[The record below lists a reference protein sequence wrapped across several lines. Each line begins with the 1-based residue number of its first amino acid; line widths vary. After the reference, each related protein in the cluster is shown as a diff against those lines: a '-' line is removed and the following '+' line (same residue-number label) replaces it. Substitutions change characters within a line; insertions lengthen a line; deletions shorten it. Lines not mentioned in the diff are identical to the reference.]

1 MAKKF
6 GGFTPQQQQTL
17 LSKMGYTGPAQQDDI
32 NKFMMSSPKAASM
45 MGKYAQ
51 MAKARVEGGPQ
62 MAMHVGGD
70 VPLEIKPGQSLADA
84 AVSQQAAADQMADT
98 QDPQIAASN
107 TAQAEAIKEQVRPQ
121 PMVQRPLIG
130 PQGTTDPQ
138 SAAFR
143 AETQRF
149 EEENRDVLMAAN
161 EAGKRLQ
168 QEAMLEA
175 GLTQAPQNQEEA
187 DRLNAIMRDKV
198 AASPEIKAAQDVQN
212 AFNQRMQEQMELFNQ
227 GKLQPLVQRPMP
239 TPRVNPGLAQPQM
252 RVRQNPQTGS
262 FEVVNAQGKVV
273 RSNLDNQQQA
283 MQYVMEQRPQSTGRP
298 RQAIPMPLDVQ
309 NPYPGTPQVYD
320 PRNTTVKPMRP
331 EDAFNVANAAAR
343 DGQVRDTFG
352 DLRPEDFS
360 MYAQPQYENRLQ
372 GFQEGGTVVDE
383 TQPEV
388 PEYDP
393 SAGLPTMPETPDY
406 AATAKEAM
414 QGVIAND
421 SGWAADQ
428 TATLIENETIR
439 NNPDDYTL
447 RKDGKYYTLVYPDG
461 TEIKSGYRKQSQ
473 AVGRAEAISKG
484 IKAAAPAFDQYQ
496 TGQQQYQQNVD
507 IYNQYTTGAAQEKAQ
522 TPVAENIKASQDAV
536 NVSTNLIATYNK
548 QLSVLAEDDP
558 RRAEYEKRIADE
570 QVKLNQANA
579 ELTTAK
585 QQQSAERTQA
595 SQERIGEFEADP
607 AGQAV
612 KADVATV
619 SEADREA
626 GMVDETVGQA
636 GEVTP
641 AEKQEVVRAD
651 EVSLPDVKEAATY
664 DAVTASPEVQ
674 NTLDTLTAATG
685 KPSADALAE
694 AQTMDPEELA
704 QLGLTA
710 AQIEEAV
717 QVQAPAQRTIQE
729 GELLGEED
737 VTVDM
742 ERVEKE
748 ALNFEAATGT
758 PSTEATVQ
766 GQLTNLMEDFEGGE
780 TPAWAAGAMR
790 AATQRM
796 AARGLA
802 ASSMAGQAIVQAAM
816 ESAMP
821 IAMADAQ
828 TMASFEAQNL
838 SNRQAAAMLKAE
850 QRAKFLGM
858 EFDQGF
864 QIRVQNAAK
873 IADIANQNFTAEVQ
887 IALENA
893 RLANTVDLA
902 NLDAKNAKILSD
914 AAAMSNMEIQNLNN
928 RQQAAVQQANAFLN
942 FDMKEFD
949 AKQQVAMFKTQA
961 QVNAILADT
970 AAQNAAEQFNATSEN
985 QTNQFYDSLISQV
998 QQFNVDQANAMERFE
1013 VDQANQMAKFNAEM
1027 AQRREEFNATN
1038 ALIVAQANAKWDQ
1051 EIALAETAATNAA
1064 NRDEAQAANNMTT
1077 VAYEASKQAD
1087 RDTMSYAFQT
1097 ANNNADRATEI
1108 ALQTMRNESAATTSA
1123 ANKSAALATAAGAI
1137 IAEII

>member
-45 MGKYAQ
+45 MGKYAE

-62 MAMHVGGD
+62 MAMQVGGYMA
-70 VPLEIKPGQSLADA
+70 PPTPMQQMQ
-84 AVSQQAAADQMADT
+84 QQAATLDYKKLYDMPDQQQQT
-98 QDPQIAASN
+98 
-107 TAQAEAIKEQVRPQ
+107 
-121 PMVQRPLIG
+121 
-130 PQGTTDPQ
+130 
-138 SAAFR
+138 
-143 AETQRF
+143 
-149 EEENRDVLMAAN
+149 
-161 EAGKRLQ
+161 
-168 QEAMLEA
+168 QEAL
-175 GLTQAPQNQEEA
+175 
-187 DRLNAIMRDKV
+187 
-198 AASPEIKAAQDVQN
+198 
-212 AFNQRMQEQMELFNQ
+212 
-227 GKLQPLVQRPMP
+227 
-239 TPRVNPGLAQPQM
+239 
-252 RVRQNPQTGS
+252 
-262 FEVVNAQGKVV
+262 
-273 RSNLDNQQQA
+273 
-283 MQYVMEQRPQSTGRP
+283 
-298 RQAIPMPLDVQ
+298 
-309 NPYPGTPQVYD
+309 
-320 PRNTTVKPMRP
+320 
-331 EDAFNVANAAAR
+331 
-343 DGQVRDTFG
+343 
-352 DLRPEDFS
+352 
-360 MYAQPQYENRLQ
+360 

-388 PEYDP
+388 PAYDP
-393 SAGLPTMPETPDY
+393 SQGLPEPVDTLYTDPN
-406 AATAKEAM
+406 EAM
-414 QGVIAND
+414 DAAFGTDFNAGTEGTNQRLEGDKTWAKSNVGTLANV
-421 SGWAADQ
+421 
-428 TATLIENETIR
+428 EN
-439 NNPDDYTL
+439 PKDYTL
-447 RKDGKYYTLVYPDG
+447 RKDGKYWTLVYPDG
-461 TEIKSGYRKQSQ
+461 TEIKTGHRNQSY
-473 AVGRAEAISKG
+473 AAGRGNIL
-484 IKAAAPAFDQYQ
+484 AAAADATRNVVTEEQK
-496 TGQQQYQQNVD
+496 TAAEQQYQQNVD

-522 TPVAENIKASQDAV
+522 TPVTESIKASQDAV

-585 QQQSAERTQA
+585 QQQSAEQTQA
-595 SQERIGEFEADP
+595 SKERIAGFEADP
-607 AGQAV
+607 AGQAT
-612 KADVATV
+612 KADVARV

-626 GMVDETVGQA
+626 GIVDETVGQA

-664 DAVTASPEVQ
+664 DAVTASAEVQ

-717 QVQAPAQRTIQE
+717 QVQAPAERTIQE

-758 PSTEATVQ
+758 PSTDATVQ

-961 QVNAILADT
+961 QVNALLADT

-1013 VDQANQMAKFNAEM
+1013 VDQANQMAKFNSEM
-1027 AQRREEFNATN
+1027 DQRREEFNATN

-1123 ANKSAALATAAGAI
+1123 ASKSAALATAAGAI

>member
-1 MAKKF
+1 
-6 GGFTPQQQQTL
+6 
-17 LSKMGYTGPAQQDDI
+17 MGYTGPAQQDDI

-45 MGKYAQ
+45 MGKYAE

-62 MAMHVGGD
+62 MAMQVGGYMA
-70 VPLEIKPGQSLADA
+70 PPTPMQQMQ
-84 AVSQQAAADQMADT
+84 QQAATLDYKKLYDMPDQQQQT
-98 QDPQIAASN
+98 
-107 TAQAEAIKEQVRPQ
+107 
-121 PMVQRPLIG
+121 
-130 PQGTTDPQ
+130 
-138 SAAFR
+138 
-143 AETQRF
+143 
-149 EEENRDVLMAAN
+149 
-161 EAGKRLQ
+161 
-168 QEAMLEA
+168 QEAL
-175 GLTQAPQNQEEA
+175 
-187 DRLNAIMRDKV
+187 
-198 AASPEIKAAQDVQN
+198 
-212 AFNQRMQEQMELFNQ
+212 
-227 GKLQPLVQRPMP
+227 
-239 TPRVNPGLAQPQM
+239 
-252 RVRQNPQTGS
+252 
-262 FEVVNAQGKVV
+262 
-273 RSNLDNQQQA
+273 
-283 MQYVMEQRPQSTGRP
+283 
-298 RQAIPMPLDVQ
+298 
-309 NPYPGTPQVYD
+309 
-320 PRNTTVKPMRP
+320 
-331 EDAFNVANAAAR
+331 
-343 DGQVRDTFG
+343 
-352 DLRPEDFS
+352 
-360 MYAQPQYENRLQ
+360 
-372 GFQEGGTVVDE
+372 GFQEGGTVD
-383 TQPEV
+383 QPEI
-388 PEYDP
+388 PTYDP
-393 SAGLPTMPETPDY
+393 SQGLPTAPEAPDVTPYLKDTS
-406 AATAKEAM
+406 AGQISHLKT
-414 QGVIAND
+414 GVE
-421 SGWAADQ
+421 S
-428 TATLIENETIR
+428 L
-439 NNPDDYTL
+439 L
-447 RKDGKYYTLVYPDG
+447 
-461 TEIKSGYRKQSQ
+461 KSGDLPADPSNYTITGGKRNWTITFDNGQTVKSTVKNP
-473 AVGRAEAISKG
+473 ASAENDARLIAEAIGGYKDSDIYKG
-484 IKAAAPAFDQYQ
+484 YQ
-496 TGQQQYQQNVD
+496 AGQQQYQQNVD
-507 IYNQYTTGAAQEKAQ
+507 MYNQYTTGAAQTKAQ
-522 TPVAENIKASQDAV
+522 APVAETIKASQDAV

-570 QVKLNQANA
+570 QLKLNQANA
-579 ELTTAK
+579 ELSTAK

-641 AEKQEVVRAD
+641 VEKEEVTRAD

-717 QVQAPAQRTIQE
+717 QVQAPAERTIQE
-729 GELLGEED
+729 GELIEGP
-737 VTVDM
+737 TVDM

-748 ALNFEAATGT
+748 ALNFEAVTGT

-766 GQLTNLMEDFEGGE
+766 GQLTGLMEDFEGGE

-838 SNRQAAAMLKAE
+838 SNRQAAAMMKAE

-858 EFDQGF
+858 EFDQAF
-864 QIRVQNAAK
+864 QTRVQNAAK

-914 AAAMSNMEIQNLNN
+914 AAAMSNMEIANLNN
-928 RQQAAVQQANAFLN
+928 RQQAAIQQANAFLN
-942 FDMKEFD
+942 FDMKVFD

-998 QQFNVDQANAMERFE
+998 QQFNVDQSNAMERFE
-1013 VDQANQMAKFNAEM
+1013 VDQANQMSKFNAEM
-1027 AQRREEFNATN
+1027 EQRREEFNATN

-1064 NRDEAQAANNMTT
+1064 NRDLAQASNNMTT

-1123 ANKSAALATAAGAI
+1123 ASKSAALATAAGAI

>member
-1 MAKKF
+1 MAKRF

-45 MGKYAQ
+45 MGRYAQ

-62 MAMHVGGD
+62 MAMQVGGYMA
-70 VPLEIKPGQSLADA
+70 PPTPM
-84 AVSQQAAADQMADT
+84 QQMQERATNLDYNRLYAQPNQQPMQQPIAMQEGGMADT
-98 QDPQIAASN
+98 TTKVFDPISGKNLTPFQINNRINSPNLGQPYANAGITSAQDFLN
-107 TAQAEAIKEQVRPQ
+107 TNTPNTSGGFDMGAGQQY
-121 PMVQRPLIG
+121 
-130 PQGTTDPQ
+130 TTGQEVFQDDY
-138 SAAFR
+138 
-143 AETQRF
+143 TG
-149 EEENRDVLMAAN
+149 AN
-161 EAGKRLQ
+161 ERAV
-168 QEAMLEA
+168 E
-175 GLTQAPQNQEEA
+175 
-187 DRLNAIMRDKV
+187 
-198 AASPEIKAAQDVQN
+198 PE
-212 AFNQRMQEQMELFNQ
+212 
-227 GKLQPLVQRPMP
+227 P
-239 TPRVNPGLAQPQM
+239 T
-252 RVRQNPQTGS
+252 
-262 FEVVNAQGKVV
+262 
-273 RSNLDNQQQA
+273 
-283 MQYVMEQRPQSTGRP
+283 
-298 RQAIPMPLDVQ
+298 
-309 NPYPGTPQVYD
+309 
-320 PRNTTVKPMRP
+320 
-331 EDAFNVANAAAR
+331 
-343 DGQVRDTFG
+343 
-352 DLRPEDFS
+352 
-360 MYAQPQYENRLQ
+360 
-372 GFQEGGTVVDE
+372 
-383 TQPEV
+383 
-388 PEYDP
+388 YDP
-393 SAGLPTMPETPDY
+393 SQGLPTAPEAPDVTPYLKDTS
-406 AATAKEAM
+406 AGQTTHLKT
-414 QGVIAND
+414 GV
-421 SGWAADQ
+421 
-428 TATLIENETIR
+428 EN
-439 NNPDDYTL
+439 L
-447 RKDGKYYTLVYPDG
+447 L
-461 TEIKSGYRKQSQ
+461 KSGDLPEDPSNYTITGGKRNWTITFDNGQTVKSTVKNP
-473 AVGRAEAISKG
+473 ASAENDARVIAEAISGYKESDIYKG
-484 IKAAAPAFDQYQ
+484 YQ
-496 TGQQQYQQNVD
+496 AGQEQYQQNVD

-522 TPVAENIKASQDAV
+522 TPVAQNIKASQDAV

-585 QQQSAERTQA
+585 QQQSAEQRQA
-595 SQERIGEFEADP
+595 STERIGEFEADP
-607 AGQAV
+607 AGQAT

-626 GMVDETVGQA
+626 GMIDDTVGQA
-636 GEVTP
+636 GEVAD
-641 AEKQEVVRAD
+641 AEAAEVTRAG
-651 EVSLPDVKEAATY
+651 DVTVPVAKEAATY
-664 DAVTASPEVQ
+664 DAITASPEVQ
-674 NTLDTLTAATG
+674 STLDKLEAATG
-685 KPSADALAE
+685 KPSAEALAE

-704 QLGLTA
+704 QLGLSA

-717 QVQAPAQRTIQE
+717 QVQAPAKRTVQE

-838 SNRQAAAMLKAE
+838 SNRQAAAMMKAE

-914 AAAMSNMEIQNLNN
+914 AAAMSNMELTNLNN
-928 RQQAAVQQANAFLN
+928 RQQAAIQQANAFLN

-961 QVNAILADT
+961 QTNAILSDT
-970 AAQNAAEQFNATSEN
+970 AAENAAEQFNATSEN
-985 QTNQFYDSLISQV
+985 QTNQFYDSLISTV
-998 QQFNVDQANAMERFE
+998 EQFNVDQANAMERFE
-1013 VDQANQMAKFNAEM
+1013 ADQANQLSKFNAEM
-1027 AQRREEFNATN
+1027 DARREEFNAAN

-1064 NRDEAQAANNMTT
+1064 NSAEAQAANNMTT

-1123 ANKSAALATAAGAI
+1123 ASKSAALAEAAGAVVSAI
-1137 IAEII
+1137 VTS

>member
-1 MAKKF
+1 MLRKF
-6 GGFTPQQQQTL
+6 ISRLLFISLLTIFGFQV
-17 LSKMGYTGPAQQDDI
+17 A
-32 NKFMMSSPKAASM
+32 KAAIDL
-45 MGKYAQ
+45 YEF
-51 MAKARVEGGPQ
+51 KATPLSDSILIEWETASEFNNAGFFVTRRSNPNNPFEPISTFIVAEGNGPIGARYEFSDDDVSVGILYYYVLEDVDTSQ
-62 MAMHVGGD
+62 IVVTHGPITAMIED
-70 VPLEIKPGQSLADA
+70 PGITS
-84 AVSQQAAADQMADT
+84 T
-98 QDPQIAASN
+98 
-107 TAQAEAIKEQVRPQ
+107 
-121 PMVQRPLIG
+121 
-130 PQGTTDPQ
+130 
-138 SAAFR
+138 
-143 AETQRF
+143 
-149 EEENRDVLMAAN
+149 
-161 EAGKRLQ
+161 
-168 QEAMLEA
+168 
-175 GLTQAPQNQEEA
+175 
-187 DRLNAIMRDKV
+187 
-198 AASPEIKAAQDVQN
+198 
-212 AFNQRMQEQMELFNQ
+212 
-227 GKLQPLVQRPMP
+227 P
-239 TPRVNPGLAQPQM
+239 TP
-252 RVRQNPQTGS
+252 
-262 FEVVNAQGKVV
+262 
-273 RSNLDNQQQA
+273 
-283 MQYVMEQRPQSTGRP
+283 
-298 RQAIPMPLDVQ
+298 
-309 NPYPGTPQVYD
+309 
-320 PRNTTVKPMRP
+320 
-331 EDAFNVANAAAR
+331 
-343 DGQVRDTFG
+343 
-352 DLRPEDFS
+352 
-360 MYAQPQYENRLQ
+360 YENRFQ
-372 GFQEGGTVVDE
+372 GFQEGGAVVDE

-393 SAGLPTMPETPDY
+393 SAGLPTMPEAPDVTPYLKDTG
-406 AATAKEAM
+406 AGQTTHLKT
-414 QGVIAND
+414 GV
-421 SGWAADQ
+421 
-428 TATLIENETIR
+428 EN
-439 NNPDDYTL
+439 L
-447 RKDGKYYTLVYPDG
+447 L
-461 TEIKSGYRKQSQ
+461 KSGDLPEDPSNYTITGGKRNWTITFDNGQTVKSTVKNP
-473 AVGRAEAISKG
+473 ASAENDARLIAEAIGGYKESDIYKG
-484 IKAAAPAFDQYQ
+484 YQ
-496 TGQQQYQQNVD
+496 AGQQQYQQNVD
-507 IYNQYTTGAAQEKAQ
+507 MYNQYTTGAAQTKAE

-585 QQQSAERTQA
+585 QQQSAESRQA

-607 AGQAV
+607 AGQAT

-626 GMVDETVGQA
+626 GMVDDTVGQA

-641 AEKQEVVRAD
+641 AAKEEVTRAD

-664 DAVTASPEVQ
+664 DAITASPEVQ
-674 NTLDTLTAATG
+674 ATLDTLTAATG

-704 QLGLTA
+704 QLGLSA

-717 QVQAPAQRTIQE
+717 QVQAPAERTIQE

-914 AAAMSNMEIQNLNN
+914 AAAMSNMELANLDR
-928 RQQAAVQQANAFLN
+928 RQQAAIQQANAFLN

-1013 VDQANQMAKFNAEM
+1013 VDQANQMAKFNTEM
-1027 AQRREEFNATN
+1027 EARREEFNAAN

-1051 EIALAETAATNAA
+1051 EIALAETAAQNAA

-1123 ANKSAALATAAGAI
+1123 ASKSAALATAAGAI

>member
-45 MGKYAQ
+45 MGKYAE

-62 MAMHVGGD
+62 MAMQVGGYMA
-70 VPLEIKPGQSLADA
+70 PPTPM
-84 AVSQQAAADQMADT
+84 QQMQQQTATLDYKKLYDMPDQQQQT
-98 QDPQIAASN
+98 
-107 TAQAEAIKEQVRPQ
+107 
-121 PMVQRPLIG
+121 
-130 PQGTTDPQ
+130 
-138 SAAFR
+138 
-143 AETQRF
+143 
-149 EEENRDVLMAAN
+149 
-161 EAGKRLQ
+161 
-168 QEAMLEA
+168 QEAL
-175 GLTQAPQNQEEA
+175 
-187 DRLNAIMRDKV
+187 
-198 AASPEIKAAQDVQN
+198 
-212 AFNQRMQEQMELFNQ
+212 
-227 GKLQPLVQRPMP
+227 
-239 TPRVNPGLAQPQM
+239 
-252 RVRQNPQTGS
+252 
-262 FEVVNAQGKVV
+262 
-273 RSNLDNQQQA
+273 
-283 MQYVMEQRPQSTGRP
+283 
-298 RQAIPMPLDVQ
+298 
-309 NPYPGTPQVYD
+309 
-320 PRNTTVKPMRP
+320 
-331 EDAFNVANAAAR
+331 
-343 DGQVRDTFG
+343 
-352 DLRPEDFS
+352 
-360 MYAQPQYENRLQ
+360 

-393 SAGLPTMPETPDY
+393 SAGLPTAPEAPDVTPY
-406 AATAKEAM
+406 LETTGAGQTSHLKT
-414 QGVIAND
+414 GV
-421 SGWAADQ
+421 
-428 TATLIENETIR
+428 EN
-439 NNPDDYTL
+439 L
-447 RKDGKYYTLVYPDG
+447 L
-461 TEIKSGYRKQSQ
+461 KSGDLPEDPSNYTITGGKRNWTITFDNGQTVKST
-473 AVGRAEAISKG
+473 VKNPSSAENDARLIAESIAGYKDSDIYKG
-484 IKAAAPAFDQYQ
+484 YQ

-522 TPVAENIKASQDAV
+522 TPVTENIKASQDAV

-558 RRAEYEKRIADE
+558 RRADYEKRIADE

-585 QQQSAERTQA
+585 QQQSAEQTQA
-595 SQERIGEFEADP
+595 SKERIGGFEADP
-607 AGQAV
+607 AGQAT

-641 AEKQEVVRAD
+641 AEKEEVTRAD
-651 EVSLPDVKEAATY
+651 EVTLPDVKEAATY
-664 DAVTASPEVQ
+664 DAVTASAEVQ
-674 NTLDTLTAATG
+674 NTLDTLEAATG

-717 QVQAPAQRTIQE
+717 QVQAPAERTIQE

-758 PSTEATVQ
+758 PSTDATVQ

-838 SNRQAAAMLKAE
+838 SNRQATAMMKAE

-914 AAAMSNMEIQNLNN
+914 AAAMSNMEMQNLNN
-928 RQQAAVQQANAFLN
+928 RQQAAIQQANAFLN
-942 FDMKEFD
+942 FDMKVFD
-949 AKQQVAMFKTQA
+949 AKQQVAIFKTQA
-961 QVNAILADT
+961 QVNALLADT

-1013 VDQANQMAKFNAEM
+1013 VDQANQMSKFNTEM
-1027 AQRREEFNATN
+1027 DARREEFNATN

-1051 EIALAETAATNAA
+1051 EIALAETAAANAA

-1123 ANKSAALATAAGAI
+1123 ASKSAALASAAGAI
-1137 IAEII
+1137 IAEIV

>member
-1 MAKKF
+1 MAKRF

-17 LSKMGYTGPAQQDDI
+17 LSKVGYTGPAQQDDI

-84 AVSQQAAADQMADT
+84 ATAQQAAADQMADT
-98 QDPQIAASN
+98 QDPQIAAAN
-107 TAQAEAIKEQVRPQ
+107 TAQAEAIKQTVRPQ
-121 PMVQRPLIG
+121 PMVNPGVAQ
-130 PQGTTDPQ
+130 PQI
-138 SAAFR
+138 
-143 AETQRF
+143 
-149 EEENRDVLMAAN
+149 DV
-161 EAGKRLQ
+161 
-168 QEAMLEA
+168 
-175 GLTQAPQNQEEA
+175 
-187 DRLNAIMRDKV
+187 
-198 AASPEIKAAQDVQN
+198 
-212 AFNQRMQEQMELFNQ
+212 FNKRMQEQMELFNQ
-227 GKLQPLVQRPMP
+227 GVQPLVQRPMP
-239 TPRVNPGLAQPQM
+239 TPQVNPGLAQPQM

-283 MQYVMEQRPQSTGRP
+283 MQYVMEQRQSSMPTQQPIQATYLGPRPRPQQPQQYYNPTEAEQGYLQNIGNYNQAQQQAINAYMQHQNLMASPMAEYAMIQPLPEQYREELYNIGMLERQEPQQSSQSTGG
-298 RQAIPMPLDVQ
+298 MF
-309 NPYPGTPQVYD
+309 NPIT
-320 PRNTTVKPMRP
+320 
-331 EDAFNVANAAAR
+331 AF
-343 DGQVRDTFG
+343 
-352 DLRPEDFS
+352 
-360 MYAQPQYENRLQ
+360 Q
-372 GFQEGGTVVDE
+372 GFQEGGTVE
-383 TQPEV
+383 QPEV
-388 PEYDP
+388 PVYDP
-393 SAGLPTMPETPDY
+393 SQGLPTAPEAPDVTPYLKDTS
-406 AATAKEAM
+406 AGQTSHLKT
-414 QGVIAND
+414 GV
-421 SGWAADQ
+421 
-428 TATLIENETIR
+428 EN
-439 NNPDDYTL
+439 L
-447 RKDGKYYTLVYPDG
+447 L
-461 TEIKSGYRKQSQ
+461 KSGDLPADPSNYTITGGKRNWTITFDNGQTVKSTVKNP
-473 AVGRAEAISKG
+473 ASAENDARLIAEAIGGYKDSDIYKG
-484 IKAAAPAFDQYQ
+484 YQ
-496 TGQQQYQQNVD
+496 AGQQQYQQNVD
-507 IYNQYTTGAAQEKAQ
+507 MYNQYTTGAAQTKAQ
-522 TPVAENIKASQDAV
+522 APVAETIKASQDAV

-570 QVKLNQANA
+570 QLKLNQANA

-585 QQQSAERTQA
+585 QQQTSQQTQA
-595 SQERIGEFEADP
+595 SKERIGEFEADP

-619 SEADREA
+619 SEADRQA
-626 GMVDETVGQA
+626 GMIDEDVGQA
-636 GEVTP
+636 GEVTL
-641 AEKQEVVRAD
+641 AEKEEVTRAED
-651 EVSLPDVKEAATY
+651 VSLPDVKEAATY
-664 DAVTASPEVQ
+664 DAVTASPELQ
-674 NTLDTLTAATG
+674 NTLDKLTAATG

-717 QVQAPAQRTIQE
+717 QVQAPAKRTVQE

-838 SNRQAAAMLKAE
+838 SNRQAAAMMKAE

-858 EFDQGF
+858 EFDQAF
-864 QIRVQNAAK
+864 QTRVQNAAK
-873 IADIANQNFTAEVQ
+873 ISDIANQNFTAEVQ

-914 AAAMSNMEIQNLNN
+914 AAAMSNMEIANLNN
-928 RQQAAVQQANAFLN
+928 RQQAAIQQANAFLN
-942 FDMKEFD
+942 FDMKVFD

-961 QVNAILADT
+961 QVNSILADT
-970 AAQNAAEQFNATSEN
+970 AAENAAAQFNATSEN

-1013 VDQANQMAKFNAEM
+1013 VDQANQMAKFNTEM
-1027 AQRREEFNATN
+1027 EARREEFNAAN

-1051 EIALAETAATNAA
+1051 EIALAETAAINAA

-1123 ANKSAALATAAGAI
+1123 ASKSAALATAAGAI